1 MGELKQISFK
11 EKIEERKLREL
22 AEKGRVCIFGEGE
35 NAIGI
40 GELLS
45 TKTNANIGTSPDFC
59 DVQEELKK
67 LRASEE
73 AGADTVMDL
82 STGGDTTGNLK
93 AIVKHARIPVGS
105 VPVYSAVCNSSASG
119 RIRAMSE
126 LTEEDFLR
134 AVELHINAGVDFVTV
149 HCAITSEGAKLAR
162 SRVLKIVSR
171 GGSFL
176 AAWMGKHERQNPFY
190 TNFDYLL
197 ELAREK
203 NVAISLG
210 DALRPGCLADAN
222 DAAQLHELKVQG
234 ELVKK
239 CIAKKVGVVCEG
251 PGHVPLNEIAEHV
264 KFQKKICSNAPYYL
278 LGPIVTDIAP
288 GYDHITSAIGA
299 AIAAAAGA
307 DYICVVTPSEHL
319 ALPTAED
326 VREGVM
332 AARIAAHAGD
342 IAKYGERFGA
352 RDKEMSVARA
362 QLDWEKQFQL
372 ALDSK
377 KAREIKSKRG
387 SKSKACSMCGEFCA
401 YKISESL

>member
-1 MGELKQISFK
+1 METELKQISSK
-11 EKIEERKLREL
+11 EKIEEKKLAEL
-22 AEKGRVCIFGEGE
+22 VEKGRACVFGRGE
-35 NAIGI
+35 KAIGI

-67 LRASEE
+67 LRASEQ

-82 STGGDTTGNLK
+82 STGGDTIENLK
-93 AIVKHARIPVGS
+93 TIVKHARIPVGS
-105 VPVYSAVCNSSASG
+105 VPVYSAICSATTKRKKISDL
-119 RIRAMSE
+119 SE
-126 LTEEDFLR
+126 DNFMK
-134 AVELHINAGVDFVTV
+134 AVEEHAKAGVDFTTV
-149 HCAITSEGAKLAR
+149 HCAITSEAVKLAR
-162 SRVLKIVSR
+162 KRVLKIVSR

-176 AAWMGKHERQNPFY
+176 AAWMTANEKENPLY
-190 TNFDYLL
+190 KNF
-197 ELAREK
+197 EAVIEIAK
-203 NVAISLG
+203 AHGIAISLG
-210 DALRPGCLADAN
+210 DALRPGCIADAN
-222 DAAQLHELKVQG
+222 DEAQLHELKVQG

-239 CIAKKVGVVCEG
+239 CIAAKVGVVCEG

-299 AIAAAAGA
+299 AVAAAAGA

-332 AARIAAHAGD
+332 TARIAAHAGD
-342 IAKYGERFGA
+342 IAKYGQRFSE

-362 QLDWEKQFQL
+362 KLDWEKQFQQ
-372 ALDSK
+372 ALDEK
-377 KAREIKSKRG
+377 KAREIKEKRNT
-387 SKSKACSMCGEFCA
+387 KTKACSMCGEYCA
-401 YKISESL
+401 YKISENI